1 MGIPENSIKQY
12 KIGEKQI
19 VVGNNDRNVELD
31 NLHIVEEFDAFTDPY
46 DKNGDFRISTK
57 SYASIFMNDINELI
71 GNDNEITDA
80 EIEAYIEKKNGY
92 YTIDDVKNALIDI
105 FSLKKSPKFQEIKNA
120 NGEIVNEDIR
130 TIKIGDKKIYI
141 GNEITESIDISKYC
155 SKGYCDND
163 FLSQF
168 VNKETKQID
177 FEIEAT
183 KLYEL
188 IDRLSI
194 NGEITDEA
202 IENYI
207 NETPSLKNY
216 NPKWIKEFLIQA
228 FPPPKTEEEKQQYFA
243 ANEARIKKIT
253 GVSNLM
259 NEKTTDEL
267 VNIAKDIV
275 TKFHD
280 EYGELQSPSMRMI
293 IEKEYY
299 RSDSEL
305 TGKIYNIRCSNRELS
320 ELVKEY
326 KVANCSEDA
335 TLTKELLKKNYPD
348 IMPIDIEFISQ
359 DALSDTCH
367 VAVLIVPKSEEEK
380 FMEYGI
386 QELNKGDS
394 LEKFQNGYVIDNW
407 FGGVYRADKWIE
419 MQKVLHKI
427 EDVQVTTFAQ

>member
-92 YTIDDVKNALIDI
+92 DTIDDVKNALIDI
-105 FSLKKSPKFQEIKNA
+105 FSLKKSPKFQEMKSA

-168 VNKETKQID
+168 INKETKQID

-267 VNIAKDIV
+267 VNIAKDIGAD
-275 TKFHD
+275 KYFHSKANCEASQLGD
-280 EYGELQSPSMRMI
+280 FGEI
-293 IEKEYY
+293 TAKAI
-299 RSDSEL
+299 SDLREL
-305 TGKIYNIRCSNRELS
+305 TDSFKNVHLKGMTEAESAKDSADDEKANKYGRNQGRNNLNENCGDLVEIYRPNGLP
-320 ELVKEY
+320 
-326 KVANCSEDA
+326 
-335 TLTKELLKKNYPD
+335 TKY
-348 IMPIDIEFISQ
+348 
-359 DALSDTCH
+359 
-367 VAVLIVPKSEEEK
+367 
-380 FMEYGI
+380 
-386 QELNKGDS
+386 
-394 LEKFQNGYVIDNW
+394 
-407 FGGVYRADKWIE
+407 
-419 MQKVLHKI
+419 
-427 EDVQVTTFAQ
+427 